1 MGSLVSIVPKL
12 DVERLYE
19 ELYISRGVTGKAQE
33 FVAQYLLDCGFDSL
47 EMVTEEDLLNY
58 REYVHSLPMKKEKK
72 SYYENLL
79 EQVCFVFWISRNPQL
94 AEFAEETLRSRAV
107 RNKTIGF
114 MLVSG
119 IGSADDINYELR
131 SAYETYLNKTHTVK
145 ISEYVKALDRLKIES
160 IKRHNLEN
168 PLRTPSWKYEN
179 KKMFL
184 LYHPSYPLAM
194 TFYYVQDKEELLF
207 DFSIEASAILKRQIF
222 KMLSHVLETN
232 KNGHDRRERFLLP
245 LKRFYQ
251 YCVQQD
257 IEDVE
262 QISEAQIV
270 RFREAIDGTVG
281 TKTDTYMQIVDNIRK
296 HLFLDAK
303 NTNWIANAWYLERFY
318 FEEGRMNPA
327 REIRRFTFGQIEN
340 KKNRDLLKSYLK
352 YQIGVSQKS
361 SIQTIRGQ
369 YYDILSFLMY
379 LDGKGITAVDASA
392 VDLEKYIQCLDDKG
406 LQPESFNRALI
417 SIARFYGYLVTIKE
431 IAKAPMYFDYYFKK
445 TYPKHHDR
453 AVSEESQKEILQ
465 RLKKIPEHLRLMY
478 LNLWC
483 VGLRINEVCAIK
495 GGAYEC
501 DGNDAWLRIY
511 QNKMKSE
518 KHVPIPHMLYQI
530 MSAYITDHN
539 IGAEEFVFKNKRG
552 GAYDA
557 GTFCKQ
563 FKRSLKEVGI
573 ENYDFKAHD
582 FRHTVA
588 TYLYANG
595 TSIEAIRDY
604 LGHKDSDMTK
614 QYLDYMSDRI
624 DAANAAFF
632 SSKPNTLAEAA
643 KKNRKRGK
651 GNE

>member
-94 AEFAEETLRSRAV
+94 AEFAEKTLHSRAI

-119 IGSADDINYELR
+119 IDSADGIDYDLR
-131 SAYETYLNKTHTVK
+131 SSYEAYLNKTLSAKV
-145 ISEYVKALDRLKIES
+145 SEYVKAMDKIKLES
-160 IKRHNLEN
+160 IKLQNQEN
-168 PLRTPSWKYEN
+168 PLRSPSWKYEN

-194 TFYYVQDKEELLF
+194 TFYYVQDKEELMF
-207 DFSIEASAILKRQIF
+207 DFSITASAILKRQIF
-222 KMLSHVLETN
+222 KMLNYVLKTN

-251 YCVQQD
+251 YCVQHG

-262 QISEAQIV
+262 QITEAQILG
-270 RFREAIDGTVG
+270 FREAIDGSVG
-281 TKTDTYMQIVDNIRK
+281 TKTDTYFQIVDNIRK
-296 HLFLDAK
+296 YLFLEAK
-303 NTNWIANAWYLERFY
+303 KTNWMANAWYLERFH

-340 KKNRDLLKSYLK
+340 KQNRDCLKSYMK
-352 YQIGVSQKS
+352 YQIGVSQKA

-369 YYDILSFLMY
+369 YYDLLSFLLY
-379 LDGKGITAVDASA
+379 LDEEEITAVAASGA
-392 VDLEKYIQCLDDKG
+392 ELEKYIQCLEDKG
-406 LQPESFNRALI
+406 VQPESFNRTLI
-417 SIARFYGYLVTIKE
+417 SIARFYGYLVTTKE
-431 IAKAPMYFDYYFKK
+431 IAKAPLYFDYYFKN
-445 TYPKHHDR
+445 TYSKHHDR
-453 AVSEESQKEILQ
+453 AVSEESQREILQ
-465 RLKKIPEHLRLMY
+465 ILKKIPEHLRLMY

-495 GGAYEC
+495 GGAYEW
-501 DGNDAWLRIY
+501 DGNEAWLRIY

-518 KHVPIPHMLYQI
+518 KHVPIPAMLYQI
-530 MSAYITDHN
+530 MSAYIIDHN
-539 IGAEEFVFKNKRG
+539 IGAEEFVFRNKRG

-557 GTFCKQ
+557 GTFSKQ
-563 FKRSLKEVGI
+563 FKRFLKKAGI
-573 ENYDFKAHD
+573 KNYDFKSHD

-595 TSIEAIRDY
+595 ASIEAIRDY

-614 QYLDYMSDRI
+614 QYLDYMADRI
-624 DAANAAFF
+624 DAANEAYFA
-632 SSKPNTLAEAA
+632 SKPNTLADTA
-643 KKNRKRGK
+643 KKNEKRGK